1 MLRMPSQVGAWFP
14 EGLMNRGDPEIL
26 QEFRAGAFAVPVK
39 TDVEI
44 WCIAAVGCNVCW
56 PVKAA
61 VGGLPARIGLK
72 VFRLTDSSHKLI
84 EDLKDCDER
93 AKALHIAGLAK
104 SAVQEGVNELVA
116 KGFSA
121 NPGMD
126 GIQSVAS
133 SIVEVHEILE
143 FLQKVQL
150 FKRLPEDDLPSLAPV
165 CEVKEYLPGD
175 VVIEQ
180 GDEGHE
186 LFVIRKAPL
195 STIILRRSKFDE
207 LGLREKLHFKTR
219 KAIGGGFLETAAAKP
234 PCNKTPAEREVMERA
249 LSNNSNLQGLVALD
263 EAAINQLIDCAWQ
276 EDAKAGLNVISEG
289 DINASFFYIVKSGKF
304 DVLQTSSETGKEE
317 RVGHLKAGNSF
328 GELMPWMTI

>member
-1 MLRMPSQVGAWFP
+1 MANAGQVLARCFAQFLVWGPEGFSFVHCLKHLDVFLRVFVRTIFGCLLATSLIPAWVLCLLLKLVLSCLPVERRAAFERCFGRMLIVILVVLWRMVFTLCAWIRVEVFQQEVPFLGAPGKPAVLVMNHTCFLDAVLATSLAPLNRSSDVRVLVANYVFKIPLLGTVMRVMGLPEVPFKACAGGGETSNMTVEKNLMEERLNAFNDHVRSGGVGAWFP

-121 NPGMD
+121 NPGM
-126 GIQSVAS
+126 V
-133 SIVEVHEILE
+133 
-143 FLQKVQL
+143 
-150 FKRLPEDDLPSLAPV
+150 KRS
-165 CEVKEYLPGD
+165 
-175 VVIEQ
+175 
-180 GDEGHE
+180 
-186 LFVIRKAPL
+186 
-195 STIILRRSKFDE
+195 
-207 LGLREKLHFKTR
+207 
-219 KAIGGGFLETAAAKP
+219 
-234 PCNKTPAEREVMERA
+234 
-249 LSNNSNLQGLVALD
+249 
-263 EAAINQLIDCAWQ
+263 
-276 EDAKAGLNVISEG
+276 
-289 DINASFFYIVKSGKF
+289 
-304 DVLQTSSETGKEE
+304 
-317 RVGHLKAGNSF
+317 
-328 GELMPWMTI
+328 